1 MHRND
6 TEMAFAS
13 DGDLRALLQGAP
25 SSPEDVAARREA
37 ARERRIAA
45 GRAAA
50 APSAEAVATTGLDQG
65 NGAPPT
71 LSPSAELA
79 AIGELLYGP
88 RWTTDVARILGHG
101 DGRTVR
107 RIKSGEAVP
116 SDRDL
121 AVLRRQ
127 ARDVAKAILR
137 LVGDGIDDR
146 PAPRRD
152 PSAIRAAF
160 EAEIARARGA
170 AQA

>member
-1 MHRND
+1 MD
-6 TEMAFAS
+6 FAS
-13 DGDLRALLQGAP
+13 DGALRDLIHATA
-25 SSPEDVAARREA
+25 SSPADVAARREA

-50 APSAEAVATTGLDQG
+50 QLPAEAVVAAGLDRG
-65 NGAPPT
+65 NGPPPE
-71 LSPSAELA
+71 LSPMAELA

-88 RWTTDVARILGHG
+88 RWTTDVARLLGHG

-107 RIKSGEAVP
+107 RFKSGEAIP
-116 SDRDL
+116 TDRDL
-121 AVLRRQ
+121 VVLRRQ

-160 EAEIARARGA
+160 EAEIARARGGA
-170 AQA
+170 LA

>member
-1 MHRND
+1 
-6 TEMAFAS
+6 MAFAS
-13 DGDLRALLQGAP
+13 ESPLQALLRGAT
-25 SSPEDVAARREA
+25 SSREDIAARRAA
-37 ARERRIAA
+37 ARERRIAT

-50 APSAEAVATTGLDQG
+50 QLPAEAVATAGLDQG
-65 NGAPPT
+65 NGAPPD
-71 LSPSAELA
+71 LAPAAELA

-107 RIKSGEAVP
+107 RFKAGEAVP
-116 SDRDL
+116 SERDL

-127 ARDVAKAILR
+127 ARSVARAILH
-137 LVGDGIDDR
+137 LVGDDMDAR

-152 PSAIRAAF
+152 PAAIRAAF
-160 EAEIARARGA
+160 EAEIARARGT